1 MKKGRESKVTIISL
15 GGSLI
20 VPNAIDTKFL
30 GAFAKLLRKHI
41 ARGMKFVVIA
51 GGGKT
56 ARHYQDAAAALHTLN
71 RDDLDWLGIH
81 ATRLNGHLIRTIF
94 RKEANPQMIH
104 DPRLKVS
111 MSHPIVVAAGWKPGW
126 STDYV
131 AVRLAK
137 NIGAKRVINLS
148 NVDFAYTKDP
158 RKFKNAKAIRKT
170 NWRQFR
176 KILPKKWDPGISAP
190 FDPIAAKEAE
200 AYGLEIAIINGKKLG
215 EVDKYLRGKKFR
227 GTVIS

>member
-1 MKKGRESKVTIISL
+1 MKKEINGKTTIISL
-15 GGSLI
+15 GGSIIIPENIDVSFLRAFSKLI
-20 VPNAIDTKFL
+20 
-30 GAFAKLLRKHI
+30 RKHI
-41 ARGMKFVVIA
+41 ARGMKFVIIA

-148 NVDFAYTKDP
+148 NINFAYTKDP
-158 RKFKNAKAIRKT
+158 RKFKNAKLIRKT
-170 NWRQFR
+170 NWRTFR
-176 KILPKKWDPGISAP
+176 KLLPKKWDPGVSAP
-190 FDPIAAKEAE
+190 FDPIAAREAE
-200 AYGLEIAIINGKKLG
+200 TLKLEVAIINGKKLS